1 MPRTRNDSAKQ
12 EILSRVRNALALSEA
27 PARVEVAR
35 GYRVD
40 SPVGPGELRALLVD
54 RLLDYKAD
62 VVETT
67 EATLAG
73 DLAEVLHGRGCR
85 SVVYAPGLPDALF
98 SSFAGEARPDDPA
111 SDPRSLG
118 TADAV
123 VTDSHVTSAQ
133 TGTITLEADEVCG
146 RRALSLVPDR
156 HVVIVRDDTV
166 VYGVPEMIAR
176 IDPSK
181 PSTMI
186 SGPSATS
193 DIELVRVEGVHGPRD
208 LVVMLVTP

>member
-12 EILSRVRNALALSEA
+12 EILSRVRDALALSEA
-27 PARVEVAR
+27 PAHVEVAR

-62 VVETT
+62 VVETN

-98 SSFAGEARPDDPA
+98 SSFDGEARPDNPA
-111 SDPRSLG
+111 SDPRSLREV
-118 TADAV
+118 DAV

-156 HVVIVRDDTV
+156 HVVIVREDTV

-208 LVVMLVTP
+208 LVVMLVAP